1 MPSTYRNRTIHAYRD
16 LIAQKGI
23 RSVSTCTQGRSKKH
37 KPNGSEGCRGQRRG
51 VSSWSEGGA
60 FLWDWC
66 AGDSGPLGCMFEGRR
81 GVGQGAL
88 GWEAGRTVDRGAG
101 EGQAPKE
108 QGVTP
113 LGAQST
119 PTQFPDGP
127 HGELREHPQ
136 GFQNSPGIRHHTTTS
151 MTNGQDSLT
160 LNKIYSGL
168 NFRRSVEGR
177 SFSLRIGPGRIFAF
191 FYHDLQHFTRG
202 PKQVPI
208 CLVRPGHLIGTQKP
222 LFIRQVT

>member
-1 MPSTYRNRTIHAYRD
+1 MSDSSQPH
-16 LIAQKGI
+16 G
-23 RSVSTCTQGRSKKH
+23 
-37 KPNGSEGCRGQRRG
+37 G
-51 VSSWSEGGA
+51 VSSWSRGRA

-81 GVGQGAL
+81 GAGQGAL
-88 GWEAGRTVDRGAG
+88 GWEAGRTADRGAG

-113 LGAQST
+113 VGAQGT
-119 PTQFPDGP
+119 PPRFPNGSR
-127 HGELREHPQ
+127 GELREYPQ
-136 GFQNSPGIRHHTTTS
+136 GFRNSPGIRHHTTTS
-151 MTNGQDSLT
+151 MTSGQDSLT
-160 LNKIYSGL
+160 LNIIYSGL

>member
-1 MPSTYRNRTIHAYRD
+1 MF
-16 LIAQKGI
+16 
-23 RSVSTCTQGRSKKH
+23 
-37 KPNGSEGCRGQRRG
+37 EERRG
-51 VSSWSEGGA
+51 A
-60 FLWDWC
+60 RQD
-66 AGDSGPLGCMFEGRR
+66 
-81 GVGQGAL
+81 AL
-88 GWEAGRTVDRGAG
+88 GWEAGRTADIGAG

-119 PTQFPDGP
+119 PTQVPNGP

-151 MTNGQDSLT
+151 MTSGQDSLT

-191 FYHDLQHFTRG
+191 FYHYLQHFIRG
-202 PKQVPI
+202 AKQVPI
-208 CLVRPGHLIGTQKP
+208 CLLCPGHLIGTQKP
-222 LFIRQVT
+222 LFIRQVTKFLTP